1 MKLKYVYTCH
11 SYCVTEYTGYNES
24 QSTSAS
30 VRIEILSIKT
40 WKRAEKTDDVT
51 LKSKAES
58 YRTECDR
65 QRAIEREAAKAE
77 AEVCITRRYSAPQ
90 RFEACGVGVVGGGE
104 FTMFPLTSVLGG
116 MTLSK
121 PLSCRALLK

>member
-24 QSTSAS
+24 KSTSAS

-65 QRAIEREAAKAE
+65 QRAIEKRSGESGSGSVHHSPLQRPPTVRSLWRGGSGGRRVYDVSSNVCPWRHDTLKA
-77 AEVCITRRYSAPQ
+77 I
-90 RFEACGVGVVGGGE
+90 
-104 FTMFPLTSVLGG
+104 VL
-116 MTLSK
+116 
-121 PLSCRALLK
+121 